1 MEDTELMVGLIRQHL
16 LRAQQRIKAQADKGR
31 SDREFNVGDSVYLK
45 LQLYVQTLVAT
56 RANHKLSFKY
66 FGSYKVLQRV
76 GKAGYKLLLPPTS
89 AIHPIFHLSQLK
101 QSLGPRQVSMQ
112 LSDSGHSLQVLVQI
126 LDRRMISRGGQQIS
140 SLVLS

>member
-1 MEDTELMVGLIRQHL
+1 MYGRPPRQLGLTMVDATAPQDLQTWLKDRELMVKLVRQHL

-45 LQLYVQTLVAT
+45 LQPYVQTSVAT

-66 FGSYKVLQRV
+66 FGPYKMLQLV

-89 AIHPIFHLSQLK
+89 AIHPIFYLSQLK
-101 QSLGPRQVSMQ
+101 QSLGP
-112 LSDSGHSLQVLVQI
+112 H
-126 LDRRMISRGGQQIS
+126 
-140 SLVLS
+140 